1 MSSADRGG
9 SESGISVY
17 PKLPL
22 PKKTR
27 DSHPSMPPRR
37 SGVNKMLVGAI
48 GGALLAGVV
57 IGLLLRPA
65 IAPDSRI
72 GESETKAAEADKA
85 AAALKLRIEVL
96 VHALEKANTAKKEVE
111 AKLAEAEKAQTKLA
125 ETAADADKRLKD
137 LEAAKQKLA
146 NAAKGIANVNVE
158 GDSIHVLISDSLL
171 FPANTDALTDRGKQ
185 VVGKLATVLK
195 DLTDKHVMVQ
205 GHTDDRPVPV
215 VQVRAA
221 PPPPPPKKGQK
232 PAPPPPAPPPPR
244 IATNWE
250 LSALRAL
257 AVVHYLQDVSK
268 IGADRLAA
276 EAFSQY
282 RPISRTNKAANRRI
296 ELVLTPK
303 PKK

>member
-1 MSSADRGG
+1 MSSSDRGV

-17 PKLPL
+17 PKMPL
-22 PKKTR
+22 PKRR

-37 SGVNKMLVGAI
+37 SGVNKMLIGAI
-48 GGALLAGVV
+48 GGAALGGIV
-57 IGLLLRPA
+57 IGALLRPA

-72 GESETKAAEADKA
+72 GAAETKAAEAEKA
-85 AAALKLRIEVL
+85 ATALKQRVEGLDKDV
-96 VHALEKANTAKKEVE
+96 EKANTAKKDVE

-125 ETAADADKRLKD
+125 ETAADAEKRQKD

-146 NAAKGIANVNVE
+146 NAAKGVANINVE
-158 GDSIHVLISDSLL
+158 GDTLHVVISDSLL

-185 VVGKLATVLK
+185 VLGKLASVLK
-195 DLTDKHVMVQ
+195 DMTDKHVMVQ

-221 PPPPPPKKGQK
+221 PPPPPKKGGK
-232 PAPPPPAPPPPR
+232 AAPAPPPPPPPR
-244 IATNWE
+244 IPTNWE

-257 AVVHYLQDVSK
+257 AVVHYLQDVAK
-268 IGADRLAA
+268 LGADRLGA

-282 RPISRTNKAANRRI
+282 RPVSRTNKAANRRI
-296 ELVLTPK
+296 ELVLSPK
-303 PKK
+303 TKR